1 MYKKVKQYAQNM
13 GLAVDERAGLSY
25 GLINGYFVL
34 IEQCPGTDAKHNVYL
49 WAKPGN
55 IQPVPATLDYLNQCT
70 SRFEYLQ
77 STSYNGAKITAQF
90 QGLGFKWGKN
100 YVPCLDGFLKEI
112 TGYCQNNGLMPCCES
127 CGTEYGLNLYQV
139 DGISHMFCSGC
150 YQKVS
155 GQIQEN
161 TTRKKQQGSGNVI
174 GGIIGALLG
183 SLLGVA
189 AWVLI
194 YQAGYISALGGL
206 LMVICAMKGYELL
219 GGRLNALGI
228 TITCIISVAML
239 FVSEY
244 LCLGIEVYK
253 AYNEYTRTISITF
266 MGALEDVPLFLTEPE
281 IAAAVFKDLAIGLVL
296 MVFGAFGT
304 VKQTYKSNTGSVNT
318 RMVAPV
324 TKGAPMTDDE
334 MYTL

>member
-1 MYKKVKQYAQNM
+1 MYKKVKQYAQNI
-13 GLAVDERAGLSY
+13 GLAVDERAGLAY

-34 IEQCPGTDAKHNVYL
+34 IQQRPNTSAGHSVYL

-55 IQPVPATLDYLNQCT
+55 IQPVPATLDYLNQCS

-77 STSYNGAKITAQF
+77 STSYNGAKITAEF
-90 QGLGFKWGKN
+90 QGLGFQWGKK

-139 DGISHMFCSGC
+139 DGVSHMFCSGC
-150 YQKVS
+150 YDKVS
-155 GQIQEN
+155 GQIQQN
-161 TTRKKQQGSGNVI
+161 TARKKQQGSGNVI

-183 SLLGVA
+183 SLLGAA
-189 AWVLI
+189 AWILI

-206 LMVICAMKGYELL
+206 LMVICTMKGYELL

-228 TITCIISVAML
+228 TVTCIISVAML
-239 FVSEY
+239 FLAEY
-244 LCLGIEVYK
+244 LCLGLEIYK
-253 AYNEYTRTISITF
+253 IYNENTRVLSVSIF
-266 MGALEDVPLFLTEPE
+266 DALEDVPLLLTDPE
-281 IAAAVFKDLAIGLVL
+281 AAGAVFRDMAIGLVL
-296 MVFGAFGT
+296 MIVGAFST
-304 VKQTYKSNTGSVNT
+304 VKQTYKSNTGSVRT

-324 TKGAPMTDDE
+324 TKGGQM
-334 MYTL
+334 L